1 MIPDVSLDPNIQE
14 LFEKLVVNFQKNI
27 DDINPFFGFEELFKN
42 LDQVNT
48 MINEVEPW
56 RILKAA
62 DPGSPE
68 WERAACSLASS
79 AYACYYSAFL
89 LAPAMPKFALRILHN
104 LGFSTN
110 DTLDKRKLMQEV
122 FALKALSVNVLK
134 NHKIAENVEPVFS
147 RLELAQTV

>member
-1 MIPDVSLDPNIQE
+1 
-14 LFEKLVVNFQKNI
+14 
-27 DDINPFFGFEELFKN
+27 
-42 LDQVNT
+42 

-62 DPGSPE
+62 SPGSPE
-68 WERAACSLASS
+68 WELSARSLASS

-89 LAPAMPKFALRILHN
+89 LAPAMPKLSSRILHN

-110 DTLDKRKLMQEV
+110 DTLNKRKLMQEV
-122 FALKALSVNVLK
+122 FALKALGANVLK

-147 RLELAQTV
+147 RLEIAQAV